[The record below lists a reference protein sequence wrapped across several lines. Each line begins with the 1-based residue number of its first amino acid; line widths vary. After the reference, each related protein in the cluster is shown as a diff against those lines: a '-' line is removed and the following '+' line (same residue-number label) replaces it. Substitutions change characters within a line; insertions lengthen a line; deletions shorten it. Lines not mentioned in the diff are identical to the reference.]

1 MMTAAR
7 GLALIYSDGRPISKL
22 TPTSSTSSARARSFG
37 IPVPIILLVRR
48 GGRLPHL
55 LLNNTR
61 FGRHVYAIGGNE
73 QAARVSGVNLSR
85 VKIGIYTFS
94 GLLAGLGGMI
104 AGRLGSA
111 PGTRSSGTGYEL
123 DAITAAVIGGTS
135 FAGGIGTVWGTIV
148 GALIIGSLNTGLDLL
163 NVSPFTQQVVKGV
176 IIVARDHHRRAQESR
191 RVVNRL
197 AGDEALSVPM
207 TATRRMTV
215 AQALVEFLAQQWTV
229 DGDVRVR
236 TIAGVFGIFGHG
248 NVAGLGQALHQL
260 NVEQPDLMPYLQAR
274 NEQAMVHQS
283 VGYARMNR
291 RRSTFAST
299 SSVGPG
305 ATNMLTGAALA
316 TANRLPALLLPSD
329 TFATRVADPVLQGA
343 RAAARPRAD
352 RQRCV
357 PATLALLRSRPAA
370 RTALLDRARGDARAD
385 RPGGDRCRHDLAAR
399 GRPGRGARRARRV
412 PAASRVARPAAACP
426 SRRRSARAVSAIRA
440 AEHPLIIA
448 GGGVIYSG
456 AEDALR
462 LLAEA
467 TGIPVATT
475 QAGGGSLAWD
485 HPQYLG
491 GVGATG
497 TTAANRIAAEAD
509 LVIGIGTRY
518 SDFTTA
524 SRTAFQHPDVRFVNV
539 NVAAFDAAKHGSAAP
554 ARG

>member
-1 MMTAAR
+1 
-7 GLALIYSDGRPISKL
+7 
-22 TPTSSTSSARARSFG
+22 
-37 IPVPIILLVRR
+37 
-48 GGRLPHL
+48 
-55 LLNNTR
+55 
-61 FGRHVYAIGGNE
+61 
-73 QAARVSGVNLSR
+73 
-85 VKIGIYTFS
+85 
-94 GLLAGLGGMI
+94 
-104 AGRLGSA
+104 
-111 PGTRSSGTGYEL
+111 
-123 DAITAAVIGGTS
+123 
-135 FAGGIGTVWGTIV
+135 
-148 GALIIGSLNTGLDLL
+148 
-163 NVSPFTQQVVKGV
+163 
-176 IIVARDHHRRAQESR
+176 
-191 RVVNRL
+191 
-197 AGDEALSVPM
+197 M

-329 TFATRVADPVLQGA
+329 TFATRVADPVLQGLEQPHDPGLTVNDA
-343 RAAARPRAD
+343 FRPLSRFFD
-352 RQRCV
+352 RVQRPEQLYSIALGAMRVLTDPAETGAVTISLPEDVQAEALDV
-357 PATLALLRSRPAA
+357 PAEFLQPREWHIRRPLPEPEAL
-370 RTALLDRARGDARAD
+370 T
-385 RPGGDRCRHDLAAR
+385 
-399 GRPGRGARRARRV
+399 
-412 PAASRVARPAAACP
+412 
-426 SRRRSARAVSAIRA
+426 RAVTTIHA
-440 AEHPLIIA
+440 AEQPIIIA

-475 QAGGGSLAWD
+475 QAGGGSLSWD

-524 SRTAFQHPDVRFVNV
+524 SRTAFQHPDVRFLNV
-539 NVAAFDAAKHGSAAP
+539 NVATFDAAKHGSQLAVVSDARETLVALERELSGHRVSEAFAVTDPPREGGVGRHRRPCAAADRRRPAGAAGDHRGHPGCQRP
-554 ARG
+554 ARRDRAGRGVASGRSPQAVAGPRPARLPRRVRVLGNGLRDRRGTGRAPCRSRP